1 MISRSLAPETVDPI
15 LSKEPDVTRGLR
27 KIHLS
32 GLRARE
38 RVSPTNPGEPPHEA
52 RGLEWLRP
60 LALGTVSEESVLE
73 GDGGWREG

>member
-1 MISRSLAPETVDPI
+1 MISRYLAPETVDPI
-15 LSKEPDVTRGLR
+15 LSNEPDVTRGLR
-27 KIHLS
+27 KAPGDQRGS
-32 GLRARE
+32 E

-73 GDGGWREG
+73 GDGD